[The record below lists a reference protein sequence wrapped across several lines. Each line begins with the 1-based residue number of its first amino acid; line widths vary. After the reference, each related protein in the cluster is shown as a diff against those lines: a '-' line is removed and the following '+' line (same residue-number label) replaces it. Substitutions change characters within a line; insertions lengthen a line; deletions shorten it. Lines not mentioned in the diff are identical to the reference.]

1 MLRVALVLAGDEL
14 CEGHRA
20 DGNGP
25 WMAHELTVRGAF
37 VTGLR
42 ACRDDVEPLARA
54 VTDAAADAA
63 LVIVSGG
70 LGPTEDDRTRE
81 ALAIASGKPLVE
93 HTDAFDAITAA
104 LSRRGIKPLMNHHR
118 QATVPEGGRWL
129 ENVEGVAPGI
139 ACRVGDADVLAL
151 PGVPAELRAMF
162 ALHVLPLLGEGD
174 VEERSAFAA
183 GLGEPA
189 VEQTIREPL
198 EGHDVRVGFYPHHG
212 EVEVRLFA
220 RGPGAAERVA
230 AAHAVVVEALGP
242 AAYEPP
248 AGGRIEDVVVATLAA
263 RGLTVT
269 TAESVTGGLIAEMLT
284 RVSGSSDVLRA
295 AWVSYGTEAKTRELG
310 VTEALIAEHGVVSE
324 AVAAAMAEGARARAG
339 ADAALATT
347 GAAGPGAWQV
357 PDGGEVP
364 AGRVVVALA
373 MAGQETVV
381 KQLQVPASRAVV
393 RRRAA
398 VAALDLL
405 RRGLQQEA

>member
-1 MLRVALVLAGDEL
+1 MRRVALVLAGDEL

-25 WMAHELTVRGAF
+25 WMAHELTIRGAL

-42 ACRDDVEPLARA
+42 ACRDDVGPLARA
-54 VTDAAADAA
+54 VADAAAEAD

-81 ALAIASGKPLVE
+81 ALARAAGRPLVE
-93 HTDAFDAITAA
+93 QADAFDAITAS
-104 LSRRGIKPLMNHHR
+104 LTRRGVTPLLNHHR

-162 ALHVLPLLGEGD
+162 ALHVLPLLPAGD
-174 VEERSAFAA
+174 VVERSVLAA

-189 VEQTIREPL
+189 VEEAIAGPL
-198 EGHDVRVGFYPHHG
+198 RAHDVRVGFYPHHG

-220 RGPGAAERVA
+220 RGAGARERID
-230 AAHAVVVEALGP
+230 AAHRAVVEALGD

-248 AGGRIEDVVVATLAA
+248 PGGRIEDVVVANLAE
-263 RGLTVT
+263 RGMTIT

-284 RVSGSSDVLRA
+284 RVSGASDVLRT
-295 AWVSYGTEAKTRELG
+295 AWVTYDSAAKTTQLG
-310 VTEALIAEHGVVSE
+310 VPPALIEAHGVVSSE
-324 AVAAAMAEGARARAG
+324 VAAAMADGARGRAA
-339 ADAALATT
+339 ADVALATT
-347 GAAGPGAWQV
+347 GAAGPGAWRL
-357 PDGGEVP
+357 PDGREVP
-364 AGRVVVALA
+364 AGRVYVALA
-373 MAGQETVV
+373 MEGRDTQVRRLE
-381 KQLQVPASRAVV
+381 VPASRGIV

-405 RRGLQQEA
+405 RRALPA